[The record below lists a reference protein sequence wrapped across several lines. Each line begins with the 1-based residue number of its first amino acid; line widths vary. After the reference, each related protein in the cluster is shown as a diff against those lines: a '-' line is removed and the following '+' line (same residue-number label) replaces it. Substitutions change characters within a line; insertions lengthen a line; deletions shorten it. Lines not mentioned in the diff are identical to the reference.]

1 MRLWRK
7 FCTIFLGGLLKNSSI
22 YIEDYHQLDQ
32 AFFETRRKLT
42 DRRQNN
48 INVTNDRRKGS
59 RRSGD
64 IPDRRS
70 NTDRREGER
79 REIIRK
85 ILDNSTEKSAE
96 IVESKPNIYT
106 PFILSLIISVTLFA
120 MLLLFNTVYGDI
132 NLLKFFENFS

>member
-1 MRLWRK
+1 M
-7 FCTIFLGGLLKNSSI
+7 KNSSI

-132 NLLKFFENFS
+132 NLLKFF